1 MLSRK
6 RNLKTIIPQT
16 AFQYEGSFFY
26 CSFRKDYLAIMN
38 VLLYIDPS
46 IGMMIAQAAVAVFAG
61 IVLFYKTVIGKI
73 KSFLGISKKTDAS
86 SFDDM
91 YEEQDLKDE

>member
-1 MLSRK
+1 
-6 RNLKTIIPQT
+6 
-16 AFQYEGSFFY
+16 
-26 CSFRKDYLAIMN
+26 MN

-61 IVLFYKTVIGKI
+61 FVLFYKTAIAKVKD
-73 KSFLGISKKTDAS
+73 FLGMKKKTDES

-91 YEEQDLKDE
+91 YGEQDLKDE